1 MKVTMKDI
9 AKEAGVSV
17 ATVSHVINDTKNIT
31 EPKRSKVL
39 EIIEKYHYVPNS
51 TAKNLRRQSTKTAA
65 MVVSSFTDSFVNGMI
80 YGVEQK
86 AREMGYSLLLVNTNE
101 DEEYEKKTIN
111 LLYSKMVDGII
122 LSPTSNDIDYLNDFT
137 ESMPIVLANRFNPV
151 VKNAPRVTG
160 DNFRIGYDATT
171 HLIQHGHRNI
181 GVIYA
186 VPDVSTTEGRL
197 EGYRQALKENGISY
211 DGDYLELGYATVE
224 GGAKAA
230 ETLLKKRK
238 DITALFIQNDLM
250 TIGVIS
256 KLKEMSLRI
265 PEGIALIGFGDS
277 PSAAITAPPITNMVI
292 PPQEIGTKAFES
304 LSKLIDG
311 EENIENI
318 ELPASMVIRKSCGCE

>member
-17 ATVSHVINDTKNIT
+17 ATVSHVINGTKNIT

-51 TAKNLRRQSTKTAA
+51 TAKNLRTQSTKTAA

-101 DEEYEKKTIN
+101 DEEYEKKSIN

-122 LSPTSNDIDYLNDFT
+122 LSPTSNDINYLNDFT
-137 ESMPIVLANRFNPV
+137 ESMPIVLVNRYNPV

-160 DNFRIGYDATT
+160 DNFRVGYDATS

-186 VPDVSTTEGRL
+186 VPNVSTTEGRL
-197 EGYRQALKENGISY
+197 AGYRQALEENGIMY
-211 DGDYLELGYATVE
+211 DEEHLELGYATVE

-230 ETLLKKRK
+230 ETLLKKEK

-256 KLKEMSLRI
+256 KLKELGLKI
-265 PEGIALIGFGDS
+265 PENIALIGFGDS
-277 PSAAITAPPITNMVI
+277 PSAAITAPPITNMVL
-292 PPQEIGTKAFES
+292 PPQQIGAKAFES
-304 LSKLIDG
+304 LSKLING
-311 EENIENI
+311 ETHVENI
-318 ELPASMVIRKSCGCE
+318 ELPASMVVRKSCGCE